1 MKKFKCRASQI
12 GSIMT
17 NSRTKGQL
25 SKTTLS
31 YVDEWLKE
39 QIYNRRK
46 EISSKYL
53 DKGNAVEDESIDFLA
68 SVQDYGFLI
77 KNEQHFENDFLTG
90 TPDVI
95 TKDEVIDLKNSWDCF
110 TFPLFAKEL
119 PNKDY
124 WWQLQGY
131 MALTGLSKAKLVY
144 TLMNTPKEVNFGT
157 VDNYDDIDVKYRIK
171 SFEIARDEEAIESIY
186 KRVLEIREYINK
198 LNKLN

>member
-1 MKKFKCRASQI
+1 MKQFKIRCSAI

-17 NSRTKGQL
+17 NARTKGQL

-39 QIYNRRK
+39 QIYGRRK
-46 EISSKYL
+46 DIINKYL
-53 DKGNAVEDESIDFLA
+53 SKGNIVEDESIDFLA
-68 SVQDYGFLI
+68 SVKDYGFLM
-77 KNEQHFENDFLTG
+77 KNEEHFENDFLTG

-124 WWQLQGY
+124 YWQLQGY

-144 TLMNTPKEVNFGT
+144 TLMNTPEELGS
-157 VDNYDDIDVKYRIK
+157 DNYDNIDVKYRIK
-171 SFEIARDEEAIESIY
+171 TFEIERDEEAIESIY
-186 KRVLEIREYINK
+186 KRVTEIRDYINK
-198 LNKLN
+198 LNF

>member
-1 MKKFKCRASQI
+1 MKDFKIRCSAI

-68 SVQDYGFLI
+68 TVEDYGFLI
-77 KNEQHFENDFLTG
+77 KNEEHFENDFLTG

-124 WWQLQGY
+124 YWQLQGY

-157 VDNYDDIDVKYRIK
+157 VDNYDNVDVKYRIK
-171 SFEIARDEEAIESIY
+171 SFEIERDEEAIESIY

-198 LNKLN
+198 LIK